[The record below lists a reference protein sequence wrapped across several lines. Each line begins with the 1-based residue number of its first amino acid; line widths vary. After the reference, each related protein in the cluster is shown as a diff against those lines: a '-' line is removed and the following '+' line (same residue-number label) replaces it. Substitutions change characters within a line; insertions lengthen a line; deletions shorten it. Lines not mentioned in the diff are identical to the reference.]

1 MSQFTDFGL
10 DSALL
15 KAIGEL
21 GFENPMPIQEQ
32 TIPVLLAQDVD
43 FVGLAQ
49 TGTGKTAAFGLPLL
63 QKIDASQRS
72 VQALILCPTRELCMQ
87 ITKDLRNYAKYIP
100 EILIVPVYG
109 GASIELQFKDLAKK
123 PQIIVA
129 TPGRL
134 RDMIRRNKVD
144 FTNVHTMIL
153 DEADEMLN
161 MGFQEEVDDIL
172 EYMPKERN
180 TMLFSATMPKEV
192 EAILNKYMTDPVKVA
207 VGERNSGTANV
218 DHRYYMMAAKDRYA
232 VLKRIIDYTPSIYG
246 IIFCRTKLETQEVA
260 DSLIQDGYN
269 AAALHGDLSQAM
281 RDNVMDHFRKRSLQ
295 LLVATDVAARG
306 IDVKELTHIINYNLP
321 DDIETY
327 VHRSGRT
334 GRADKRGI
342 CISLIHL
349 REKHKIKQIEKIVGR
364 PIERALIPTG
374 KEVCEKQLF
383 NHIDRI
389 EHVDINR
396 EDIDDYLPV
405 IFKKLEWM
413 SREELITRMVALNF
427 NRFLDYYKDAV
438 DLNADEKA
446 EKKDK
451 QERKKE
457 REHRDETMKRLY
469 FGVGKNDHVLPQKI
483 IGKINDVTHTKNI
496 PVGRIDLFGDY
507 SYVDVDESFVPMI
520 LECFSDPRKN
530 PKGIVV
536 EVAKD
541 QPKREKR
548 TFAERKE
555 GGEKKTRNERFEDD
569 HREEVH
575 TEDAFEK
582 KSKRKSKD
590 FDEDKPKYK
599 VERSRD
605 GHEWLDPD
613 WREHLDDV
621 EVFLDDDD
629 VRPSRKKRNE
639 ERGFGSKKESGS
651 KKEKSSSSKKSARSS
666 GSKKESR
673 SGGFRSSDYDI
684 GPRSSRGS
692 SSRESG
698 RGRRGA
704 ARHEEPSYYS
714 PKRRGGKRK

>member
-15 KAIGEL
+15 RAIGEL

-32 TIPVLLAQDVD
+32 TIPVLLDRDTD

-63 QKIDASQRS
+63 QKIDPSQRCI
-72 VQALILCPTRELCMQ
+72 QALILCPTRELCMQ

-144 FTNVHTMIL
+144 FSNVRTMIL

-172 EYMPKERN
+172 EYMPKEDRT

-192 EAILNKYMTDPVKVA
+192 EDILTKYMTDPVKVA

-218 DHRYYMMAAKDRYA
+218 DHRYYMMAAKDRYS

-246 IIFCRTKLETQEVA
+246 IIFCRTKLETQEIA

-342 CISLIHL
+342 CISLVHL
-349 REKHKIKQIEKIVGR
+349 REKHKVKQIEKIVGR
-364 PIERALIPTG
+364 PIEKAIIPTG

-438 DLNADEKA
+438 DLNVNEKDEKK
-446 EKKDK
+446 ERKELKKD
-451 QERKKE
+451 

-469 FGVGKNDHVLPQKI
+469 FGVGKNDHILPQKL
-483 IGKINDVTHTKNI
+483 IGMINDVTRTKNI
-496 PVGRIDLFGDY
+496 PVGRIDLFPDF
-507 SYVDVDESFVPMI
+507 SYVDVEESFVPML

-530 PKGIVV
+530 PKGIHV

-541 QPKREKR
+541 QPKRE
-548 TFAERKE
+548 RKPKE
-555 GGEKKTRNERFEDD
+555 EK
-569 HREEVH
+569 REEVK
-575 TEDAFEK
+575 ASEK
-582 KSKRKSKD
+582 KEHREKKEYR
-590 FDEDKPKYK
+590 DERKPKYK
-599 VERSRD
+599 VEKSRD
-605 GHEWLDPD
+605 GHEWLEPN
-613 WREHLDDV
+613 WRDHLENI

-639 ERGFGSKKESGS
+639 ERGFGAKKESN
-651 KKEKSSSSKKSARSS
+651 
-666 GSKKESR
+666 
-673 SGGFRSSDYDI
+673 
-684 GPRSSRGS
+684 
-692 SSRESG
+692 

-704 ARHEEPSYYS
+704 ARNAEPDYYS
-714 PKRRGGKRK
+714 PKRRGGKRR

>member
-10 DSALL
+10 NPALL
-15 KAIGEL
+15 KAIEEL

-32 TIPVLLAQDVD
+32 AIPVLLEQDVD

-63 QKIDASQRS
+63 QKIDASQRC

-87 ITKDLRNYAKYIP
+87 ITKDLQHYAKYIP
-100 EILIVPVYG
+100 EILVVPVYG
-109 GASIELQFKDLAKK
+109 GASIEVQFKELARK
-123 PQIIVA
+123 PQVIVA

-134 RDMIRRNKVD
+134 RDMIRRNRVD
-144 FTNVHTMIL
+144 FTNVKTMIL

-172 EYMPKERN
+172 EYMPKEGRN

-218 DHRYYMMAAKDRYA
+218 DHKYYMMAAKDRYS

-246 IIFCRTKLETQEVA
+246 IVFCRTKLETQEIA

-281 RDNVMDHFRKRSLQ
+281 RDNVMEHFRKRSLQ

-306 IDVKELTHIINYNLP
+306 IDVSDLTHIINYNLP

-342 CISLIHL
+342 CISLVHL
-349 REKHKIKQIEKIVGR
+349 REKHKVKQIEKIVGR
-364 PIERALIPTG
+364 PIERAMIPTG

-413 SREELITRMVALNF
+413 TREELITRMVALNF
-427 NRFLDYYKDAV
+427 NRFLDYYKNAV
-438 DLNADEKA
+438 DLNVDEKA

-451 QERKKE
+451 QERRKD
-457 REHRDETMKRLY
+457 RANRDQGLKRLY
-469 FGVGKNDHVLPQKI
+469 FGLGKKDHILPQKI
-483 IGKINDVTHTKNI
+483 IGKINDVTHTRDI
-496 PVGRIDLFGDY
+496 RIGRIDLFEDF
-507 SYVDVDESFVPMI
+507 SFVDVEESYIPMI
-520 LECFSDPRKN
+520 LECFADPRNN

-536 EVAKD
+536 EVAKE
-541 QPKREKR
+541 QPKREDKKPKE
-548 TFAERKE
+548 ERVEKE
-555 GGEKKTRNERFEDD
+555 RRDD
-569 HREEVH
+569 FREE
-575 TEDAFEK
+575 EMFEK
-582 KSKRKSKD
+582 KSKKKAKS
-590 FDEDKPKYK
+590 FDDDKPKYK

-613 WREHLDDV
+613 WREHLDNID
-621 EVFLDDDD
+621 VFLDDDD

-639 ERGFGSKKESGS
+639 ERGFGP
-651 KKEKSSSSKKSARSS
+651 KKEKSSGTKKSTRSS
-666 GSKKESR
+666 GSESKKSSR
-673 SGGFRSSDYDI
+673 SSGFRSSDYDI
-684 GPRSSRGS
+684 GPRSRSSESRSGSRSSKGS
-692 SSRESG
+692 SSKESG

-704 ARHEEPSYYS
+704 ARNAEPDYYS
-714 PKRRGGKRK
+714 PKRRKR